1 MSAYDQLQL
10 QADRFRASGL
20 LGKPGALSRLFDYLL
35 TKSLSG
41 EAPKEIE
48 IALQVF
54 AKSTSFDVSQ
64 DSVVRVYV
72 HKLRRRLDEFHDR
85 TPLAPGRMVIPKGE
99 YRLTLEPTAAPPAEE
114 VEPASLPAPAE
125 DVPAAIESDRSSK
138 RSGSNWIIAAVAAVV
153 VIAAVAIG
161 ALTTAY
167 FMGGGDAWE
176 LRSARRSSLWAPL
189 LKDDRPIA
197 IVVGDYYLMGE
208 TDASSATIRRL
219 VREFYI
225 NSHDDFMYHSELNPS
240 GMARY
245 RNLDLSYL
253 PVATA
258 YALEDIAPILS
269 TKKNVRVLL
278 MSQLDGSTLKTS
290 HIVYVGYISGMG
302 MLGDTVFAGSRLSP
316 GGTFDELVDA
326 KTQARYVSKAP
337 GTLSGDSRYTDYG
350 YISTFPGPA
359 GNRIVVISGTRDTGV
374 VHSADAATHATMIE
388 AIRDEAGAA
397 SSFESL
403 YEVHGVAKTSIG
415 AKRLFASTMKT
426 AHLWDGT

>member
-20 LGKPGALSRLFDYLL
+20 LGKPGALSRLFDFLL

-54 AKSTSFDVSQ
+54 AKNTSFDVSQ

-72 HKLRRRLDEFHDR
+72 HKLRRRLDEFYNR
-85 TPLAPGRMVIPKGE
+85 TPFAPGRMVIPKGE
-99 YRLTLEPTAAPPAEE
+99 YRLTLEPSASPPVEE
-114 VEPASLPAPAE
+114 AEPALLPALAGDAPT
-125 DVPAAIESDRSSK
+125 AIEPDRSS
-138 RSGSNWIIAAVAAVV
+138 RRLRSNWTLAAVAAAV
-153 VIAAVAIG
+153 VIVAIAIG

-167 FMGGGDAWE
+167 FMGGNDAWE

-189 LKDDRPIA
+189 LGDDRPIT

-208 TDASSATIRRL
+208 TDASSSTIRRL

-253 PVATA
+253 PVAAA
-258 YALEDIAPILS
+258 YALQDIAPILS
-269 TKKNVRVLL
+269 TKKNVRVVL
-278 MSQLDGSTLKTS
+278 MSQLDGSILKTS

-326 KTQARYVSKAP
+326 RTQARYVSKAA

-350 YISTFPGPA
+350 YLSTFPGPA
-359 GNRIVVISGTRDTGV
+359 GNRIVIISGTRDTGV
-374 VHSADAATHATMIE
+374 MHSADAATHATTIDE
-388 AIRDEAGAA
+388 IHDEAGAA

-403 YEVHGVAKTSIG
+403 YEVHGVAKASIG

>member
-1 MSAYDQLQL
+1 MAVYDQLQL

-72 HKLRRRLDEFHDR
+72 HKLRRRLDEFYDR
-85 TPLAPGRMVIPKGE
+85 TPADGRMVIPKGE
-99 YRLTLEPTAAPPAEE
+99 YRLTLEPTASAPVEQ
-114 VEPASLPAPAE
+114 VEPASLSAPAE
-125 DVPAAIESDRSSK
+125 EIPAEVEPDRN
-138 RSGSNWIIAAVAAVV
+138 RSGWLRSNWTLAAVAIVALIAAVATGAV
-153 VIAAVAIG
+153 
-161 ALTTAY
+161 TTAY
-167 FMGGGDAWE
+167 FMGGSDAWE

-189 LKDDRPIA
+189 LEDERPVT

-208 TDASSATIRRL
+208 TDASSTTIRRL

-269 TKKNVRVLL
+269 AKKNVRVVL

-326 KTQARYVSKAP
+326 RTQARYVSKAA

-350 YISTFPGPA
+350 YVSTFPGPA
-359 GNRIVVISGTRDTGV
+359 GNRIVIISGTRDTGV
-374 VHSADAATHATMIE
+374 MHSADAATHASMIDE
-388 AIRDEAGAA
+388 IRNEAGAA

-403 YEVHGVAKTSIG
+403 YEVHGVAKASIG